1 MLKTHSR
8 GREVVTEAIILKAQ
22 TVQENDIWVDILTP
36 DEGRLWGVARHG
48 RKSRKR
54 FNTVLEV
61 GNHLN
66 IRFRDKGGVVF
77 LEEAHM
83 MPSSEGYP
91 ESDLPA
97 LLMTFFII
105 DLVREFVPERN
116 SDLKLYHLIQET
128 LQSLLLKNSQ
138 SRESRLM
145 ALEFFEKEFLKL
157 CGYEVNFDHCG
168 ACQKPV
174 LESTGGFYFV
184 YRQGALFCRDC
195 IAGQGDAVAFDPQ
208 KLVQLIPRF
217 LEYQLARP
225 LRSRKVLT
233 SLEVFS

>member
-1 MLKTHSR
+1 MR
-8 GREVVTEAIILKAQ
+8 GREIVTEAIVLKAQ
-22 TVQENDIWVDILTP
+22 TVHENDIWVDLLTP

-54 FNTVLEV
+54 FNTVLEA
-61 GNHLN
+61 GNHLQ

-83 MPSSEGYP
+83 IPSAAGYP
-91 ESDLPA
+91 ELDLPA
-97 LLMTFFII
+97 LLMSFFII
-105 DLVREFVPERN
+105 DLVREFVPERS
-116 SDLKLYHLIQET
+116 SDPRLYGLIKET
-128 LQSLLLKNSQ
+128 LQSLLLNYQ
-138 SRESRLM
+138 NRESRLLL
-145 ALEFFEKEFLKL
+145 LESFEKEFLKL

-168 ACQKPV
+168 TCQKAV
-174 LESTGGFYFV
+174 SESTLGFYFV
-184 YRQGALFCRDC
+184 YRQGTLFCRDC
-195 IAGQGDAVAFDPQ
+195 IGGQGDAVAFDPQ